1 MNSSRAAGDIYFLP
15 DLLTAN
21 RLFSDCI
28 NLSLTKSIS
37 SNILNHNKSF
47 VKDRI
52 SDFVLNLE

>member
-1 MNSSRAAGDIYFLP
+1 MNSSQAAGDIYFLP
-15 DLLTAN
+15 YFLTAN

-37 SNILNHNKSF
+37 SNILIHNKSF
-47 VKDRI
+47 VKDCI